1 MVPRFDKAF
10 EEAVKDPS
18 PADFGARCSEK
29 QQLLKSNLRTVVF
42 YVKDFAYETSQ
53 ILYKVLLN
61 HVSSLLQTIDVYQII
76 QIQTINNTKSYSI
89 VIG

>member
-1 MVPRFDKAF
+1 MPGQKLKFVTVGNISRRKYLV
-10 EEAVKDPS
+10 E
-18 PADFGARCSEK
+18 EK
-29 QQLLKSNLRTVVF
+29 QQSEEYLIRTVVF